1 LEDPEVTP
9 DLALLEGESARVA
22 FALAQCLR
30 RQEQNDGPSQI
41 TLDTA
46 GFLAQMPPAI
56 QVFASRHLAAPEH
69 ATMEEAKQIVL
80 MNATK
85 LKDML
90 SRDASEAMREMKQA
104 EDTEKLDYLRELDE
118 RARARFKK

>member
-1 LEDPEVTP
+1 VAPYLN
-9 DLALLEGESARVA
+9 LLEGESARAIAV
-22 FALAQCLR
+22 LAQCLR
-30 RQEQNDGPSQI
+30 RQEINDAPAQI

-69 ATMEEAKQIVL
+69 ASMEEAKEIVL

-85 LKDML
+85 LNDML
-90 SRDASEAMREMKQA
+90 SRDASEAMREMKHV
-104 EDTEKLDYLRELDE
+104 EDIEKLEHLRELDE
-118 RARARFKK
+118 RARTRLGTKK

>member
-1 LEDPEVTP
+1 
-9 DLALLEGESARVA
+9 
-22 FALAQCLR
+22 
-30 RQEQNDGPSQI
+30 
-41 TLDTA
+41 
-46 GFLAQMPPAI
+46 
-56 QVFASRHLAAPEH
+56 
-69 ATMEEAKQIVL
+69 MEEAKQIVL